1 MVFAEPVLAF
11 FASDVEADEQ
21 EDQQFEGTSGSAV
34 VAVAVDSVL
43 IRVGRV
49 EFEYQVASALGL
61 VVLAGY
67 MLVLSDYLAVAVV
80 ADCIAVAGYKGPVAE
95 LQAPCIAEKYR
106 WCTQ

>member
-1 MVFAEPVLAF
+1 MLAF
-11 FASDVEADEQ
+11 FASDVEADDQ
-21 EDQQFEGTSGSAV
+21 QDQQFEGTSGSAV

-43 IRVGRV
+43 ILVGRV

-61 VVLAGY
+61 VVFAGY
-67 MLVLSDYLAVAVV
+67 MLVLYYFAVAVV